1 MSGARARGLWD
12 KGGRREKGPAGL
24 RLRGYVYIP
33 RARYLSFAGGCR
45 LGPGV
50 HAPYVANLRL
60 NPPRRARD
68 AALWP
73 RGAGEDVMD
82 EPAQRMG
89 LAPIVASGAGCKEAN
104 GVYKPVGPGRDA
116 TGRDVQAA
124 GTALTT

>member
-1 MSGARARGLWD
+1 MSGARARGLCGGD

-50 HAPYVANLRL
+50 CAPYVANLRL
-60 NPPRRARD
+60 NPPRRAS
-68 AALWP
+68 
-73 RGAGEDVMD
+73 EDVMD

-104 GVYKPVGPGRDA
+104 GVYKPVGPGREA